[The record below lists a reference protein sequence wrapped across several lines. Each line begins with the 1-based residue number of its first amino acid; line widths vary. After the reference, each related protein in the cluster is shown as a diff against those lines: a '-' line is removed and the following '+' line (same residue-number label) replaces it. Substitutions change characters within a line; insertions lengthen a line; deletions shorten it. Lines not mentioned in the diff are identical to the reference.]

1 VRPRARTLRGVTRPV
16 QSADAGS
23 AQRGVSLFWR
33 DRRRRAGRCVQSDPC
48 ILPRLRGLRS
58 LCAPGEVTDTVRA
71 CAVDARS
78 LTSAPRQRR
87 FSRPNRMSFHAR
99 LPRRHVGRTDPI
111 APCDGDARIVRA
123 VWGCRISLRAI
134 ELRGLVFKGTAHA
147 HCGITFSVIPG
158 ERSETRD
165 PVPRKGRLPLSIL
178 GPGSRAGNSAKP
190 ICSIVARAWPG

>member
-1 VRPRARTLRGVTRPV
+1 
-16 QSADAGS
+16 
-23 AQRGVSLFWR
+23 
-33 DRRRRAGRCVQSDPC
+33 
-48 ILPRLRGLRS
+48 LRGLRS

-71 CAVDARS
+71 CAVDVRS

-123 VWGCRISLRAI
+123 VWRCGISLRAI
-134 ELRGLVFKGTAHA
+134 ELRGLVFKGTTHA
-147 HCGITFSVIPG
+147 RCGITISVIPG

-165 PVPRKGRLPLSIL
+165 PGAASVTLRHPL
-178 GPGSRAGNSAKP
+178 GPGSRLRRVRDDAGRKVCFSPKGDIDPLAP
-190 ICSIVARAWPG
+190 PLLFAMTQGG